1 VARSNLKTV
10 SAYLAAQ
17 PPAARAV
24 LKQVRAAMKKALPRA
39 EEVIS
44 YGIPGYKLPGI
55 HRPVI
60 YFAGFK
66 GHYAIYPVTRL
77 PGALG
82 KAIAPYKVSVGTAR
96 FDYAKKVPAALI
108 ARVAK
113 FKAAEY
119 VAAQAERDESQ
130 KKRSRK

>member
-1 VARSNLKTV
+1 MARPKFKTV
-10 SAYLAAQ
+10 SQYLAAQ

-24 LKQVRAAMKKALPRA
+24 LKQVRAAMKKALPKA

-44 YGIPGYKLPGI
+44 YDIPAYRVPGIP
-55 HRPVI
+55 RPVI
-60 YFAGFK
+60 FFAGFK

-77 PGALG
+77 GGALG

-96 FDYAKKVPAALI
+96 FEYAKKVPAALI

-113 FKAAEY
+113 FKAAE
-119 VAAQAERDESQ
+119 AHGS
-130 KKRSRK
+130 KK